1 MSDFEIPNKRPMPDQ
16 STTNDSCA
24 SECSRE
30 MHPEETFARL
40 QAQTRRHFLRSL
52 TAGVGTMFLGTMAS
66 QYAASVKAAEL
77 NTDGTPRLDFR
88 RDPSRPLAALPP
100 EFAAR
105 AKRIIYL
112 HMAGA
117 PSQLELFDYKP
128 DLTKLDGQ
136 DCPASFLAGKRF
148 AFISGVPKLLGPQ
161 YPFHQAGKS
170 GLWMSDR
177 FPHLEKHIDDLCFI
191 KSMHTDQFNHAPAQ
205 LLVQTGNA
213 RLGYPSLGSWVIYG
227 LGTENQNLPGFI
239 VLVSGGKQPDG
250 GKQLW
255 GSGFLPSVYQGVQ
268 CRSHGEPVLYLQN
281 PPGVSRSLRRSELDA
296 IDEINQQNFAEFGD
310 PETITRIS
318 QYEMAFRM
326 QMDATDAMDIHK
338 ESTATLANYG
348 SKPDESSFA
357 NNCLVARRLAE
368 RGVRFIQLYHWG
380 WDTHGVTAKDALNI
394 GFADRCRETDQPI
407 AALLTDLKQ
416 RGMLEDTLV
425 VWGGE
430 FGRTSMREN
439 RNGQVMQFVG
449 RDHNPSAFTIWM
461 AGGGIKPGTNYGETD
476 AMGYEIAKDPVE
488 IRDLHA
494 TMLYTLGFD
503 HRKLNYSFQG
513 LDQKLTSVKPAR
525 VVAEVLA

>member
-1 MSDFEIPNKRPMPDQ
+1 MSDSEIRAAQDPLFTERIVP
-16 STTNDSCA
+16 T
-24 SECSRE
+24 R
-30 MHPEETFARL
+30 PEERFALL
-40 QAQTRRHFLRSL
+40 QAQTRRHFLRSFS
-52 TAGVGTMFLGTMAS
+52 AGVGSMFLGSLAS
-66 QYAASVKAAEL
+66 QFSLPTAKAAERGV
-77 NTDGTPRLDFR
+77 DGNLRLDFT
-88 RDPSRPLAALPP
+88 RDPSNPLSVLPP
-100 EFAAR
+100 QFAAR
-105 AKRIIYL
+105 SKRIIYL

-128 DLTKLDGQ
+128 ELTKLDGQ

-148 AFISGVPKLLGPQ
+148 AFISGVPKLLGSQ
-161 YPFHQAGKS
+161 FPFHQTGKS
-170 GLWMSDR
+170 GQWISDR
-177 FPHLEKHIDDLCFI
+177 LPHLEKHIDDLCLI
-191 KSMHTDQFNHAPAQ
+191 K
-205 LLVQTGNA
+205 TGNP

-239 VLVSGGKQPDG
+239 VLVSGGNQPDG

-268 CRSHGEPVLYLQN
+268 CRSQGEPVLYLEN
-281 PPGVSRSLRRSELDA
+281 PTDVSRPLRRRMLDVVDK
-296 IDEINQQNFAEFGD
+296 IDQQSYTEFGN
-310 PETITRIS
+310 PETVTRIA

-338 ESTATLANYG
+338 ESPAVLAAYAA
-348 SKPDESSFA
+348 KPGESSFA

-380 WDTHGVTAKDALNI
+380 WDDHGTSAKDSVTL
-394 GFADRCRETDQPI
+394 GLADRCRETDQPI

-439 RNGQVMQFVG
+439 RSGQVMPFAG
-449 RDHNPSAFTIWM
+449 RDHNPGAFTIWM
-461 AGGGIKPGTNYGETD
+461 AGGGIKPGMTLGETD
-476 AMGYEIAKDPVE
+476 AMGYEIVKDPVE
-488 IRDLHA
+488 VRDLHA
-494 TMLYTLGFD
+494 TMLYVLGFD

-513 LDQKLTSVKPAR
+513 LEQKLTSVKPAR